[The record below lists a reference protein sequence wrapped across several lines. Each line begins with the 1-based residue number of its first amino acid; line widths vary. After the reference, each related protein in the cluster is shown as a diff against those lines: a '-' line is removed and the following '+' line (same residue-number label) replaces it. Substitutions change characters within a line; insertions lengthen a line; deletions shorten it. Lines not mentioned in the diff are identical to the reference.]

1 MQKMCTGDTVE
12 VLGGVDLG
20 GVNDGE
26 IVEGRGEDE
35 NGCPL
40 FLFRF

>member
-1 MQKMCTGDTVE
+1 MCMQKMHAGDMVE

-35 NGCPL
+35 DDGD
-40 FLFRF
+40 RS